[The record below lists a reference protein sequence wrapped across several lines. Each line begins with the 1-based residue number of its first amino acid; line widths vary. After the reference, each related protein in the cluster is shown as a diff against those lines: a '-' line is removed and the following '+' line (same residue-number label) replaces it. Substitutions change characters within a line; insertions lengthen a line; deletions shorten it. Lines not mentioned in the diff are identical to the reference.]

1 MQTHA
6 RLAAMVTAAAIVA
19 AAEDIVDPA
28 IALALVAA
36 AGAAAWRTVPGFW
49 RSVLAGGV
57 GGAVAGIVILGPG
70 MRLAMRIVAVLDPLR
85 TPEFTVEGTVFL
97 IVAVGGMFGGM
108 LGIVSTLVRRGLD
121 LSVRATTGA
130 VTVLL
135 MGLFLAEPD
144 VRAEFVELGAGP
156 WMNIP
161 MFTVVVLGYG
171 YAAVRLATRLER
183 ARSRPPVGAAAELRA

>member
-6 RLAAMVTAAAIVA
+6 RLAAVVTAAAIVVA
-19 AAEDIVDPA
+19 VEDIVDPA
-28 IALALVAA
+28 IALALVVAA
-36 AGAAAWRTVPGFW
+36 AAAAWRTVPGFW

-97 IVAVGGMFGGM
+97 VVAIGGVFGGV
-108 LGIVSTLVRRGLD
+108 LGIVATLLRRGLD

-156 WMNIP
+156 WMNVP

-171 YAAVRLATRLER
+171 YAAVRLAARLER
-183 ARSRPPVGAAAELRA
+183 ARERPPVGAAAELRA

>member
-6 RLAAMVTAAAIVA
+6 RLAAVVTAAAIVVA
-19 AAEDIVDPA
+19 TEDIVDPA

-97 IVAVGGMFGGM
+97 VVAIGGVFGGV
-108 LGIVSTLVRRGLD
+108 LGIVATLLRRGLD

-156 WMNIP
+156 WMNVP

-171 YAAVRLATRLER
+171 YAAVRLAARLER
-183 ARSRPPVGAAAELRA
+183 ARARPPVGAAAELRA